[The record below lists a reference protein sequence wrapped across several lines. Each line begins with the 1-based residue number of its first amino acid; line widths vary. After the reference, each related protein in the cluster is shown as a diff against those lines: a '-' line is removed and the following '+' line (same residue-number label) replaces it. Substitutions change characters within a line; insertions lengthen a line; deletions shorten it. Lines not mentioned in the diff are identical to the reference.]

1 MFLTVLITLVCM
13 LIHLQPLVLINVL
26 NTLISMLIH
35 YPNHAS
41 WSVLT
46 AITPTMSLVRVFR
59 TAPHR
64 TSQMQRKLCQSYY
77 QWKFKTILSRQCHN
91 ELRPTMPTISL
102 KILRLKLHQHLHVKL
117 SYKLLRRQ
125 RYQNLHGRMH
135 LPNPQIHLEG

>member
-35 YPNHAS
+35 YPNHAY

-64 TSQMQRKLCQSYY
+64 TSQ
-77 QWKFKTILSRQCHN
+77 ILSHFN
-91 ELRPTMPTISL
+91 ALLGASKSTYPSPTVFRGNAKEAVSI
-102 KILRLKLHQHLHVKL
+102 IL
-117 SYKLLRRQ
+117 S
-125 RYQNLHGRMH
+125 ME
-135 LPNPQIHLEG
+135 I

>member
-46 AITPTMSLVRVFR
+46 AITPTMSLVRVFK
-59 TAPHR
+59 TAPPILPY
-64 TSQMQRKLCQSYY
+64 TSLISKPACAISTALV
-77 QWKFKTILSRQCHN
+77 LSSDKSALVYAN
-91 ELRPTMPTISL
+91 LSV
-102 KILRLKLHQHLHVKL
+102 HL
-117 SYKLLRRQ
+117 
-125 RYQNLHGRMH
+125 
-135 LPNPQIHLEG
+135 